1 VSARNVYILY
11 WNTAEVIPNG
21 WPHQFS
27 SQQFTFIWNNFH
39 LTLYYVWLSFRHY
52 YSLFYFIYK
61 TKWKRSPAHQN
72 TLCLPSTFCWFD
84 TIFPKGME

>member
-39 LTLYYVWLSFRHY
+39 LTLHYVRLIVF
-52 YSLFYFIYK
+52 
-61 TKWKRSPAHQN
+61 
-72 TLCLPSTFCWFD
+72 
-84 TIFPKGME
+84 